1 MACNCKRVRT
11 YKELEEAV
19 NENRNRIRV
28 SSLLKLKIFIGYLL
42 FTIKGI
48 FVFGYNLFRYDD
60 LRQWTEL

>member
-19 NENRNRIRV
+19 KENERRIRV
-28 SSLLKLKIFIGYLL
+28 SNLMKCSIFIKYLL
-42 FTIKGI
+42 FSIKNI